1 MLMSC
6 TNTYLFKGK
15 RSMFFCVSSLSH
27 LMTSSTIFT
36 SGYRALSVKFSRA
49 LIKHVIFG
57 GISQFGTTIMKISY
71 GIDIQES
78 NNPYILLAKKALRGL
93 DEAGVPGAFWVD
105 VFPVLKY
112 VPSCFP
118 SAGFQKKAGHW
129 REVNKSLIEKPFH
142 YVKDH
147 LVRDHFF

>member
-1 MLMSC
+1 
-6 TNTYLFKGK
+6 
-15 RSMFFCVSSLSH
+15 
-27 LMTSSTIFT
+27 
-36 SGYRALSVKFSRA
+36 
-49 LIKHVIFG
+49 
-57 GISQFGTTIMKISY
+57 MKISY

-93 DEAGVPGAFWVD
+93 DEASVPGAFWVD

-118 SAGFQKKAGHW
+118 SAGFQKKAGRW